1 MNKMKHILIVEDDEL
16 NTKFIQIILKKYANC
31 TYDTAINGKEA
42 YMYFKENKYDYIL
55 MDITLP
61 IMDGIDATKL
71 IRQHEKENDLSPTKI
86 VAVTASTFIKEY
98 LLTQGFNDFLLKPF
112 KYEKLIEIINN

>member
-1 MNKMKHILIVEDDEL
+1 MNKMKHVLIVEDDEL
-16 NTKFIQIILKKYANC
+16 NTKLVQIILKTYANC

-42 YMYFKENKYDYIL
+42 YIYFKENKYDCIL

-61 IMDGIDATKL
+61 IMNGIDATKL
-71 IRQHEKENDLSPTKI
+71 IRQYEKENDLSPTKI

-112 KYEKLIEIINN
+112 KSEKLIEIINN